1 MSNYELGAPPAAKQ
15 MATETW
21 CKQNAECITEYAH
34 LRVHGMG
41 TLKAMRRVFGE
52 EYYDSNISSRV
63 HALESTEFFKTTFND
78 ILAAVKIDELWNEKL
93 AVHKMLSIVNDDLE
107 KGSTRLKAIQELNV
121 LIGIVIVD
129 ENGKTRK
136 GSSMAD
142 FYATQN
148 KAAPESQQ

>member
-1 MSNYELGAPPAAKQ
+1 MSQYEPGAAPAAKQ

-21 CKQNAECITEYAH
+21 CQNNAKQVDEYVN
-34 LRVHGMG
+34 LRVHGTG

-52 EYYDSNISSRV
+52 EYYDSNISARV
-63 HALESTEFFKTTFND
+63 HALESTDYFKLKFAEV
-78 ILAAVKIDELWNEKL
+78 LGAVKIDELWNEKL

-107 KGSTRLKAIQELNV
+107 KGSTRLKAIQELNI

-148 KAAPESQQ
+148 KQQAEPAE

>member
-1 MSNYELGAPPAAKQ
+1 MSHYEPGAAPAAKQ

-21 CKQNAECITEYAH
+21 CQSNAHQVDEYVKM
-34 LRVHGMG
+34 RVHGTG

-52 EYYDSNISSRV
+52 EYYDSNISARV
-63 HALESTEFFKTTFND
+63 HALESTEYFKNKFAEVLGATK
-78 ILAAVKIDELWNEKL
+78 VDELWNEKL

-142 FYATQN
+142 FYATQS
-148 KAAPESQQ
+148 KSAPESQQ